1 MRRLVPLGTRRRIV
15 VVSEMLLRMCRHRL
29 FDLRFHTLYV
39 EGRAPLHGWE
49 LDEALRRPHDD
60 FLYEDKS
67 PELVLEPKTKVFQR
81 SGHAGAFKRV
91 QPEVDNDWDIR
102 LDGSA

>member
-1 MRRLVPLGTRRRIV
+1 MFV
-15 VVSEMLLRMCRHRL
+15 VIETLLRMCCHRL
-29 FDLRFHTLYV
+29 FDLPFHALQI
-39 EGRAPLHGWE
+39 EGRTPLHWWE
-49 LDEALRRPHDD
+49 LDEALRSSRND
-60 FLYEDKS
+60 FLHEDES
-67 PELVLEPKTKVFQR
+67 PELVLEPKAKVLQR